1 MNGIRVLSINWVV
14 LGHVYYIGLGA
25 ADYTD
30 YISMWRKIPMAII
43 YNALPAVDTF
53 FFISGFLVS
62 LLLSKDLA
70 KRGKFNA
77 VGYYLHRYLR
87 LTVPFLVV
95 TLGQGFLAQIFI
107 RGPFED
113 ILTKGSENCNKWWW
127 TNILYINN
135 FVPWNK
141 LEICVGQSW
150 YLSNDF
156 QFFIVAPLF
165 IWLLYKS
172 PRTGIAVTMTTL
184 VCSCVAAGV
193 ITYGYNL
200 GPSTVFDPNAAN
212 FTDFK
217 LLYDKP
223 WIRCPPYL
231 IGLLGGWFC
240 FKNLDS
246 LKLYIS
252 RLRFI
257 TRLLLSV
264 VIWITT
270 CTVQYWVTF
279 GLHNDMLKKTSGEK
293 ISLAGSVVYETFA
306 RSSWGIALLVQ
317 IVSCQCGLG
326 GIINKVLSWKGWIV
340 LSRLTFAVYLLHYII
355 IQSFIVQLRHPFFYK
370 PDYEIAILYFGFLGM
385 SYLAAALLFTC
396 VEQPLTFL
404 ERMTYRK

>member
-1 MNGIRVLSINWVV
+1 
-14 LGHVYYIGLGA
+14 
-25 ADYTD
+25 
-30 YISMWRKIPMAII
+30 
-43 YNALPAVDTF
+43 
-53 FFISGFLVS
+53 
-62 LLLSKDLA
+62 
-70 KRGKFNA
+70 
-77 VGYYLHRYLR
+77 
-87 LTVPFLVV
+87 
-95 TLGQGFLAQIFI
+95 
-107 RGPFED
+107 
-113 ILTKGSENCNKWWW
+113 
-127 TNILYINN
+127 
-135 FVPWNK
+135 
-141 LEICVGQSW
+141 
-150 YLSNDF
+150 
-156 QFFIVAPLF
+156 
-165 IWLLYKS
+165 
-172 PRTGIAVTMTTL
+172 MTTL

-293 ISLAGSVVYETFA
+293 LSLAGSVVYETFA